1 MSLLEYYSCINF
13 SKDTFVFLL
22 KSTVLLKR
30 HIRLS
35 GLVSV
40 PPFTNIISINDGCG
54 CQNELI
60 YY

>member
-22 KSTVLLKR
+22 KR

-35 GLVSV
+35 DLISV
-40 PPFTNIISINDGCG
+40 PPFTNIISINDGCD